1 MSTTVTITQR
11 DVAAACGVHP
21 STICLALKNSPS
33 IPLLTRQRVQAAAE
47 ELGYRPNVAARNLAL
62 LRSEKTGG
70 GSLPIAWL
78 NQEASR
84 QHWRTDP
91 EARACFESARRRADE
106 LGFHLEEIWTRE
118 PGMTASR
125 LVQIIRTRGIE
136 GVLLPV
142 HRSFVFSLLTAS
154 WNDCA
159 LVGINDHR
167 LAEWVDVVCLDHYRN
182 AEMIFRHAR
191 RMQGGRI
198 GLALTAQFD
207 SASNGLVQ
215 SCFFRHQ
222 ADIASADRVPVCLL
236 AGDAGANQSAFEEW
250 LNEYAPD
257 VVVTTEASLVN
268 QAQQVGFAPLWIGL
282 GSSGGVFD
290 GGVEEGA
297 GEVASLAV
305 ECVVEKMR
313 RFERGVREAT
323 RVHLLRGVWTEPS
336 VVRLEAETV
345 VA

>member
-1 MSTTVTITQR
+1 MSTPVPITQR

-33 IPLLTRQRVQAAAE
+33 IPLLTRQRVQAVAE

-62 LRSEKTGG
+62 LRGDKTGA

-78 NQEASR
+78 NQEPSR
-84 QHWRTDP
+84 QHWRNDP
-91 EARACFESARRRADE
+91 GARTCFESARRRAEE
-106 LGFHLEEIWTRE
+106 LGYHLEEIWTRE
-118 PGMTASR
+118 PGMTAGR
-125 LVQIIRTRGIE
+125 LVQIIRARGIE

-142 HRSFVFSLLTAS
+142 HRSFEFSLLTAS

-159 LVGINDHR
+159 LVGINDYR

-182 AEMIFRHAR
+182 AEMIFRHTR
-191 RMQGGRI
+191 RMEAGRI

-222 ADIASADRVPVCLL
+222 ADVALTDRVPVCLL
-236 AGDAGANQSAFEEW
+236 GGDANANQSAFEEW
-250 LNEYAPD
+250 LNEYAPEI
-257 VVVTTEASLVN
+257 VVTAEAGLVR
-268 QAQQVGFAPLWIGL
+268 QAQQAGYGPLWIGL
-282 GSSGGVFD
+282 GSGGGVFD
-290 GGVEEGA
+290 GGVEDGA

-305 ECVVEKMR
+305 DCVVEKMR

-336 VVRLEAETV
+336 MARLEAETV